1 MKFQSRRAMGALEY
15 ICKILDK
22 ANITV
27 SRYMIMVWAIRSC
40 LARSDT
46 ASWQARLRA
55 IEESQLAVDVDVDR
69 ISVAGIA
76 VLIWCLFFV

>member
-55 IEESQLAVDVDVDR
+55 IEESQLAVDVDR